1 VVAAADAPPPIP
13 AFPPSIYEGVNNSLS
28 SATSTTNLVVSSPQ
42 YHVLPTATTPVDD
55 DVPFDPKAQKYHR
68 GVSRLPSSRAPGG
81 TSLTSPSA
89 ASPSSVSAVPNSA
102 ATIAAAPA
110 QDPRP
115 PLPIRSSSLG
125 ILRSVM
131 PRPRIDPAA
140 SVAAAVAATSP
151 SSAATATPSSTST
164 GTSVSS
170 SPSPPVPSSPLSVSA
185 PLPADSHLVSALV
198 VDDMLGDGSASDAAS
213 SPASARRNLARRN
226 TPNADDTLAES
237 PRKMSAGSGSTGD
250 SHSPPASP
258 RLLASLAATTGAST
272 AAAEER
278 DFSSLPAL
286 LAYFVTLEKGYADDL
301 QETMHKVKQQLEGC
315 LEQDLSVGEGTAI
328 LELFRALPE
337 LHDLARKCVHL
348 LPPMT
353 PIGSAARVLA
363 SLSEPMNN
371 AHCRFASL
379 LAITSA
385 PLAALAANERRAPRA
400 QPPSATWQHL
410 VAQAASMT
418 KSGAR
423 VPLAAQLQRP
433 LKAVERHASM
443 ARALRRYAVKSGVVD
458 ESTLIALDTAVTATA
473 ASAADVSAAWAAAL
487 GRARLAA
494 VFDKLSR
501 SKSGRRSGL
510 LQHDRTLRQESL
522 DIYIGKTRHCF
533 WLFSD
538 FLLLVRPTRD
548 NKSYDLVWEQELG
561 PACEPVSAEAS
572 KKLGPNAFVLRCG
585 KTKKFEMETASDV
598 EAQRWIAAI
607 NK

>member
-1 VVAAADAPPPIP
+1 M
-13 AFPPSIYEGVNNSLS
+13 S
-28 SATSTTNLVVSSPQ
+28 
-42 YHVLPTATTPVDD
+42 
-55 DVPFDPKAQKYHR
+55 
-68 GVSRLPSSRAPGG
+68 
-81 TSLTSPSA
+81 
-89 ASPSSVSAVPNSA
+89 
-102 ATIAAAPA
+102 
-110 QDPRP
+110 
-115 PLPIRSSSLG
+115 
-125 ILRSVM
+125 
-131 PRPRIDPAA
+131 
-140 SVAAAVAATSP
+140 
-151 SSAATATPSSTST
+151 
-164 GTSVSS
+164 
-170 SPSPPVPSSPLSVSA
+170 
-185 PLPADSHLVSALV
+185 SALV
-198 VDDMLGDGSASDAAS
+198 VDDMLGDGTTSDVAS

-226 TPNADDTLAES
+226 TPTDDSLAES
-237 PRKMSAGSGSTGD
+237 PRKLSAGSGSTGD

-258 RLLASLAATTGAST
+258 RLLASLAAST
-272 AAAEER
+272 AAPTTEER

-315 LEQDLSVGEGTAI
+315 LEQDLSVSEGTAI
-328 LELFRALPE
+328 LELFRVLPE

-363 SLSEPMNN
+363 SLADSMNV

-379 LAITSA
+379 LATTSA

-433 LKAVERHASM
+433 LKAVERHAAM
-443 ARALRRYAVKSGVVD
+443 ARALRRYSVKSGVVD

-473 ASAADVSAAWAAAL
+473 ASTADVSAAWAASL

-561 PACEPVSAEAS
+561 PSCEPVSAEAS

-585 KTKKFEMETASDV
+585 KTKKFDMEAASDV
-598 EAQRWIAAI
+598 EAQRWIVAI